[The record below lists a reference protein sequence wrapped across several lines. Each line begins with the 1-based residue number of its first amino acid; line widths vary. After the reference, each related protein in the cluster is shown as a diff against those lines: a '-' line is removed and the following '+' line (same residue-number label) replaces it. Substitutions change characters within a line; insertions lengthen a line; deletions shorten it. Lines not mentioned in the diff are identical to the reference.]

1 MGLLEKF
8 KNTKAYMDSYSKE
21 LIKLL
26 RIEIGRNRSRTYK
39 TGTYNKQIDYTGNL
53 RRSLEAIVK
62 QKPKSI
68 NLDIKG
74 LGYGQRID
82 QGLAQS
88 KQPPLGEIVEWIK
101 KKPISLRDSK
111 GRFVTATDAKIRGI
125 AFAIAKSKLQ
135 PKQPVNFIDEAI
147 NQSMDKLNNI
157 GGAIAKDVEPNIED
171 ILLKA
176 GYIKKGENYIIEKDG
191 TN

>member
-157 GGAIAKDVEPNIED
+157 GGAIAKDVELNIED

>member
-88 KQPPLGEIVEWIK
+88 KQPPLGEIVEWIR

-157 GGAIAKDVEPNIED
+157 GGAIAKDVELNIED